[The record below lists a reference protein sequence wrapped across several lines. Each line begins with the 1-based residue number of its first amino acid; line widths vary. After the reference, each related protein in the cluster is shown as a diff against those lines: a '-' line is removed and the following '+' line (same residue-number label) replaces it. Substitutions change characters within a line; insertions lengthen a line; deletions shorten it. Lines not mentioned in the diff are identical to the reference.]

1 MVQPMSTTTPAGF
14 RNDIQG
20 IRAIAVALVVVYH
33 AGIFMPGGFIG
44 VDVFFVVSGFVITRM
59 LLKEF
64 DAHGKISFR
73 NFYLRRIRRLLPAL
87 GLMLGATLLLSTFLA
102 AIAAQ
107 PIAARTGAA
116 ASLFNAN
123 TYLHHAGGGGGGYF
137 GLDAEANPFLHTW
150 SLAVEEQFYLVFPAL
165 LAIAWAL
172 ATRFRALH
180 RAVLAAFLTVIG
192 ALSFVVS
199 RTMTFHGGKSASFA
213 FYYAPTRAWEFA
225 AGGILALG
233 AVVLSRI
240 NTFNAYLLSLLGL
253 ACLSW
258 GAWGFDKRTPFPGNA
273 ALVPVVGTIFLIAA
287 GESRS
292 RNFITAIIGSR
303 PMQKIGDLS
312 YGWYLWHWPF
322 IVFAFAVFPQV
333 HGARGIAAVL
343 SIIPAALSYTFIES
357 PIRFRKNPA
366 PRRTLL
372 LGATCIVVPLI
383 AAVALNTSH
392 DRVSASSLYA
402 PFSLH
407 EDVLRGCSTPTPM
420 GMREKDNCSW
430 DVKNAKGTAVLI
442 GDSNAGQFT
451 EGFVA
456 GANAASLNAKVAT
469 QSSCPFANLRLWDWS
484 KEDTTCSYFVS
495 KTLAYLIELKPQ
507 YVVIASASDGY
518 IKQTYFTFR
527 SSDGKIKYTTPEEKA
542 LALQEGLIKISNI
555 LRYRRIKVIIVHP
568 VPKFAPWTPI
578 GMAPLR
584 ILGPKKWMDTS
595 ITQADA
601 QAARELAVASEEAA
615 ATESKATTLD
625 LFSELCP
632 NDPCS
637 TLNGSEWG
645 YRDHGHISI
654 ANSKNLAGTFQR
666 ILSQ

>member
-1 MVQPMSTTTPAGF
+1 MMTISPAGF

-33 AGIFMPGGFIG
+33 AGVVLPGGFIG

-64 DAHGKISFR
+64 DAQGKINFR

-87 GLMLGATLLLSTFLA
+87 GLMLGVTLLLSAFLA

-107 PIAARTGAA
+107 PIAARTGASP
-116 ASLFNAN
+116 SLFNAN
-123 TYLHHAGGGGGGYF
+123 TYLHHVGGGGGGYF
-137 GLDAEANPFLHTW
+137 GLNAEANPFLHTW

-172 ATRFRALH
+172 ATRFRTNH
-180 RAVLAAFLTVIG
+180 RAFLGVFLAAIG
-192 ALSFVVS
+192 ILSFVVS
-199 RTMTFHGGKSASFA
+199 RTMTFNGGKSASFA

-225 AGGILALG
+225 AGAILALG
-233 AVVLSRI
+233 ALTLSRI
-240 NTFNAYLLSLLGL
+240 NTFNAYLLSVLGL
-253 ACLSW
+253 AFLAW

-273 ALVPVVGTIFLIAA
+273 ALVPVVGTMLLIAA
-287 GESRS
+287 GESQS
-292 RNFITAIIGSR
+292 RNFITSLLGSR
-303 PMQKIGDLS
+303 PMQKLGDLS

-322 IVFAFAVFPQV
+322 IVFAYAVFPQV
-333 HGARGIAAVL
+333 RGARGIAAAL
-343 SIIPAALSYTFIES
+343 SIIPAVLSYRLVES

-392 DRVSASSLYA
+392 DRVSASSLYE
-402 PFSLH
+402 PFALH

-420 GMREKDNCSW
+420 GMRKNDNCSW

-484 KEDTTCSYFVS
+484 TEDTTCSYFVS
-495 KTLAYLIELKPQ
+495 KTLAHLIELKPQ
-507 YVVIASASDGY
+507 YVVIASASDSY
-518 IKQTYFTFR
+518 IKRNYFTFR
-527 SSDGKIKYTTPEEKA
+527 SSDEKILYTTPEEKA

-555 LRYRRIKVIIVHP
+555 LRYRNIKVIIVHP

-595 ITQADA
+595 IPKPEAL
-601 QAARELAVASEEAA
+601 AARELALASEKTAA
-615 ATESKATTLD
+615 AESKATTLD
-625 LFSELCP
+625 FFDELCP

-637 TLNGSEWG
+637 SLNGSEWG

-654 ANSKNLAGTFQR
+654 ATSKSLADTFQR
-666 ILSQ
+666 VLSE